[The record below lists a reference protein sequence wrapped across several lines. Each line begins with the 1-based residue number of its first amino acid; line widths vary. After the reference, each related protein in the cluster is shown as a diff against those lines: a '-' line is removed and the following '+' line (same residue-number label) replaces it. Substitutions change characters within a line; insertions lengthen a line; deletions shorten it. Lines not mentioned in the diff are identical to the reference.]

1 MVNRIDFK
9 HRVPCVAACF
19 ITAFQLI
26 PNDTFGGRR
35 RGRGRRDSTRAK
47 NWKQC
52 TENTYTSSF
61 VYRKKMSFSGKNNR
75 DKCVELLRNYCA
87 LPLVL
92 REKMIFLYFL
102 FFLKLD
108 IFYLKVIKC
117 LSFYRFRGIFSFE
130 LFVIFY
136 FWIKMMLRLIQLT
149 CN

>member
-35 RGRGRRDSTRAK
+35 RGKGRRDSTRAK

-75 DKCVELLRNYCA
+75 QMCGTVAELLRIATCFAWENDFSLFSFFFFEA
-87 LPLVL
+87 
-92 REKMIFLYFL
+92 RYFL
-102 FFLKLD
+102 FKSD
-108 IFYLKVIKC
+108 KVFIV
-117 LSFYRFRGIFSFE
+117 LSFPWNFF
-130 LFVIFY
+130 
-136 FWIKMMLRLIQLT
+136 FWIIRHFLLL
-149 CN
+149 N

>member
-26 PNDTFGGRR
+26 PNDIFGGRR
-35 RGRGRRDSTRAK
+35 RGKGRRDSTRAK

-102 FFLKLD
+102 FFFEARYFLFKSD
-108 IFYLKVIKC
+108 KVFIV
-117 LSFYRFRGIFSFE
+117 LSFPWNFF
-130 LFVIFY
+130 
-136 FWIKMMLRLIQLT
+136 FWIIRHFLLL
-149 CN
+149 N